1 MKKTIIF
8 AWVLCAMPIVFSCG
22 PNKAELAEKARQ
34 DSIRVADSIKQVEE
48 KAAAEAEAMRVND
61 SIAHDSAVIAFITDM
76 YNTTKY
82 EDYKFLKQH
91 CSDKLMRKL
100 RADYDYE
107 GDGLAV
113 WDFRS
118 GAQDGPS
125 DVHKVTAV
133 TPEGGGWYKYDF
145 IDMGVK
151 GFHKLRISGTP
162 DNFIMEDLK

>member
-1 MKKTIIF
+1 MFF
-8 AWVLCAMPIVFSCG
+8 ALALCAMPIVFSFG
-22 PNKAELAEKARQ
+22 PNKAEIAEKASQ
-34 DSIRVADSIKQVEE
+34 DSIRVTDSIQQAEE
-48 KAAAEAEAMRVND
+48 KAAEEAEAMRVND

-82 EDYKFLKQH
+82 ENYKFLKQH

-118 GAQDGPS
+118 EAQDGPS

-133 TPEGGGWYKYDF
+133 TPLGDGWYKYEF

-162 DNFIMEDLK
+162 DKFIMEELK